1 MIPGM
6 ERPAKFL
13 GPSFVLLLGAILGC
27 TVTPAQPPETPKDS
41 SAAEPE
47 GKAPL
52 PPVTAEQVEPSPGA
66 SGKRKS
72 FDAMTSGE
80 RMAFMKKVILPEM
93 SQLFD
98 SGGEDEHDFT
108 CKTCHGARA
117 AQGNFEMPNPDLPKL
132 DPSDGFADEKKA
144 KPEAVKFMMEQV
156 VPKMAELL
164 GEPVYD
170 PATHE
175 GFGCFECHTKAEP
188 GS

>member
-1 MIPGM
+1 MEIPV
-6 ERPAKFL
+6 RFL
-13 GPSFVLLLGAILGC
+13 GPSFVLAFAAALGC
-27 TVTPAQPPETPKDS
+27 TVTPQQGPESPKDT

-52 PPVTAEQVEPSPGA
+52 PKVTAEHVEPSEPSA
-66 SGKRKS
+66 GKRKS
-72 FDAMTSGE
+72 FDAMSPGE
-80 RMAFMKKVILPEM
+80 RMSFMKKVVFPEM

-98 SGGEDEHDFT
+98 SGGEEEHEFG
-108 CKTCHGARA
+108 CKTCHGPGA
-117 AQGNFEMPNPDLPKL
+117 AQGNFKMPNPALPKL